1 MKKAT
6 IWRMCGKVS
15 EPCLLVLGKWLSS
28 LLTHSGVGVTRLPAL
43 EICQSPP
50 SHSSAQ
56 SGPANQS
63 HDREHSTSQCWGPM
77 RDSCFVRFSIF
88 QVGKLRLRRLLKV
101 MLGSMV

>member
-56 SGPANQS
+56 SGPANQG
-63 HDREHSTSQCWGPM
+63 HDREHSTSQMPAGALGETAVLSDFLFSKWGN
-77 RDSCFVRFSIF
+77 
-88 QVGKLRLRRLLKV
+88 
-101 MLGSMV
+101 